1 MKFDMMNQSDVLCPA
16 ADKVILIIGISTYRS
31 YGQPLPAIPNDLQE
45 TVKAFEKMAFK
56 VISLLDLT
64 LVEMNNAVDLFCDL
78 ISSDVYG
85 RNLSKQDSLL
95 LSQHSSIISINFLS
109 LFYLLYYWMNLCLL

>member
-1 MKFDMMNQSDVLCPA
+1 MKFDMLNQSGVLCSA
-16 ADKVILIIGISTYRS
+16 ADKVILIIGISAYRS
-31 YGQPLPAIPNDLQE
+31 YGQPLPAVPNDLQE

-85 RNLSKQDSLL
+85 RNL
-95 LSQHSSIISINFLS
+95 
-109 LFYLLYYWMNLCLL
+109 